1 MSTANT
7 IVWRWEN
14 THPFG
19 ANLPDEDP
27 DGNAQLFEYHPRF
40 PGQYFDKETNLHY
53 NYFRYYEP
61 ETGRYVS
68 PDPIGLTGG
77 INIYGY
83 AKQNPL
89 SFVDQNGLWAIGD
102 PLPQGI
108 VDAVAG
114 FGDSLTFGITYGIR
128 EAMNINNVNMC
139 SRSYLSGVGG
149 GLLVHVIGF
158 RTGGELSIGRN
169 IRIAPWGNRTGHPA
183 GELPHYHRR
192 GKIGI
197 DGRPLPGQ
205 GKNRHRPW
213 EGF

>member
-27 DGNAQLFEYHPRF
+27 DGNAQLFEFHPRF

-68 PDPIGLTGG
+68 PDPIGLKGG

-83 AKQNPL
+83 VEQDPL
-89 SFVDQNGLWAIGD
+89 SFIPYFPLEEFSNG
-102 PLPQGI
+102 
-108 VDAVAG
+108 
-114 FGDSLTFGITYGIR
+114 S
-128 EAMNINNVNMC
+128 
-139 SRSYLSGVGG
+139 
-149 GLLVHVIGF
+149 H
-158 RTGGELSIGRN
+158 
-169 IRIAPWGNRTGHPA
+169 
-183 GELPHYHRR
+183 
-192 GKIGI
+192 
-197 DGRPLPGQ
+197 
-205 GKNRHRPW
+205 
-213 EGF
+213 